1 MSAACVLLAAG
12 RSARM
17 GGGDKLL
24 APLAGKPVLAHSL
37 AALAACDDIAH
48 VVVVTSPANRAAAA
62 RIARAHGGG
71 KVRALATGGAERQDS
86 AAAGL
91 AALPRAELV
100 AVHDGARPLVEAADF
115 SEGLRIARELGAAV
129 AGAPLV
135 DTVKRVDARE
145 RVLDT
150 PPRAELR
157 AVATPQV
164 FCRDLLLRAHR
175 AAAADGVSATDDAA
189 LVERLGEPVAVYP
202 SQRRNLKITT
212 ADDLL
217 IAETLLNPLLNPIG
231 PATHALRTGIGIDSH
246 RFKSGRRLI
255 LGGVEIPDHDGLD
268 GHSDAD
274 ALTHAVIDAL
284 LGAAGLGDIGR
295 HFPPGDPQW
304 ADADSIALLR
314 RVAAL
319 LADCAA
325 RPQSVDATVIAE
337 RPRLAPYIDAMRAR
351 LADALELNPAQI
363 NVKAATAEGMGA
375 LGRAEGI
382 QAHAVANVRVTL
394 RNEPTPQSDQ

>member
-37 AALAACDDIAH
+37 AALAACADIAH
-48 VVVVTSPANRAAAA
+48 VVVVTSPANRAAVAQ
-62 RIARAHGGG
+62 IARAHGGD
-71 KVRALATGGAERQDS
+71 KVRALATGGAERQHS
-86 AAAGL
+86 VAAGL
-91 AALPRAELV
+91 AALPNVALV

-115 SEGLRIARELGAAV
+115 SEGLLIAHEVGAAV

-164 FCRDLLLRAHR
+164 FRRDLLLRAHR

-202 SQRRNLKITT
+202 SRRRNLKITT

-217 IAETLLNPLLNPIG
+217 IADALLNPLNLLS
-231 PATHALRTGIGIDSH
+231 PATHTLRTGIGIDSH
-246 RFKSGRRLI
+246 RFKAGRRLI

-274 ALTHAVIDAL
+274 ALTHAIIDAL

-314 RVAAL
+314 RVAAML
-319 LADCAA
+319 GDCVA
-325 RPQSVDATVIAE
+325 RPQSVDAVVIAE
-337 RPRLAPYIDAMRAR
+337 RPRIAPYIDAMRAR
-351 LADALELNPAQI
+351 LADALDLHPANL
-363 NVKAATAEGMGA
+363 NVKATTAEGMGA

-394 RNEPTPQSDQ
+394 RNEPTVQLGE